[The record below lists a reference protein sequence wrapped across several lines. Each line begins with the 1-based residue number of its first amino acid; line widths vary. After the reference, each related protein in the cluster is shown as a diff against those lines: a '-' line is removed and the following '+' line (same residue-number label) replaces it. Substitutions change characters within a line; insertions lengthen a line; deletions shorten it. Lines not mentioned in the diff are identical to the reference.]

1 MEVTTECVVKIKAAR
16 VNRCLKAKI
25 FFSSLFHVLNS
36 QHILQNEWQVS
47 TKISGSMCCLPM
59 CFSNLFLLWSNQWNM
74 GWGGGEGDCTHLK
87 CTFGRVVALHPSAP
101 HLWWDYPSSEYP
113 RSRSMES
120 QRSHIPKKT
129 STHTGTRTF
138 VCYLIVVCTE
148 VKKIFQARKD
158 SLSASAWWT
167 THFFP

>member
-1 MEVTTECVVKIKAAR
+1 M
-16 VNRCLKAKI
+16 
-25 FFSSLFHVLNS
+25 
-36 QHILQNEWQVS
+36 
-47 TKISGSMCCLPM
+47 LP
-59 CFSNLFLLWSNQWNM
+59 SNLFFKFVFTLKQSVKHGL
-74 GWGGGEGDCTHLK
+74 GRGGDCTHLK

-148 VKKIFQARKD
+148 VKKIFPSETRFIV
-158 SLSASAWWT
+158 SLRLMNHTFLSVALNENNVKGNKSNELINKINFKFT
-167 THFFP
+167 YKI

>member
-1 MEVTTECVVKIKAAR
+1 MLPSNVFFKFVFTLKQSVKHG
-16 VNRCLKAKI
+16 L
-25 FFSSLFHVLNS
+25 
-36 QHILQNEWQVS
+36 
-47 TKISGSMCCLPM
+47 
-59 CFSNLFLLWSNQWNM
+59 
-74 GWGGGEGDCTHLK
+74 GGGGGDCTHLK
-87 CTFGRVVALHPSAP
+87 CTFRRVVALHPSAP

-148 VKKIFQARKD
+148 VKKIFPSETRFIV
-158 SLSASAWWT
+158 SLRLMNHTFLSVALNENNVKGNKSNKLMNKINFKF
-167 THFFP
+167 THKI

>member
-1 MEVTTECVVKIKAAR
+1 
-16 VNRCLKAKI
+16 
-25 FFSSLFHVLNS
+25 
-36 QHILQNEWQVS
+36 
-47 TKISGSMCCLPM
+47 MCCLRM
-59 CFSNLFLLWSNQWNM
+59 CFFLQSPPLSGQFFQHQGGQLRENIFRSETWVK
-74 GWGGGEGDCTHLK
+74 GGGGVGGLHLK
-87 CTFGRVVALHPSAP
+87 CTFGRVVTLHPSAP

-148 VKKIFQARKD
+148 VKKIFQARQD
-158 SLSASAWWT
+158 SLSASA
-167 THFFP
+167 

>member
-1 MEVTTECVVKIKAAR
+1 MDQCAAFECVFEIYFSLKQSPPLSGQFFQHQGGQLRENIFRSETWVK
-16 VNRCLKAKI
+16 
-25 FFSSLFHVLNS
+25 
-36 QHILQNEWQVS
+36 
-47 TKISGSMCCLPM
+47 
-59 CFSNLFLLWSNQWNM
+59 
-74 GWGGGEGDCTHLK
+74 GGGGDCTHLK

-158 SLSASAWWT
+158 SLSASA
-167 THFFP
+167 